1 MSSKFGNFVL
11 EKALKTSSKAEFKL
25 LTKAMNKN
33 LKDISSSGMK
43 QKWQEYLYDYE
54 YWQVLWPKFMSLFY
68 KNMSN
73 SSFTNLYIIINKL
86 RSEL

>member
-54 YWQVLWPKFMSLFY
+54 Y
-68 KNMSN
+68 
-73 SSFTNLYIIINKL
+73 
-86 RSEL
+86 